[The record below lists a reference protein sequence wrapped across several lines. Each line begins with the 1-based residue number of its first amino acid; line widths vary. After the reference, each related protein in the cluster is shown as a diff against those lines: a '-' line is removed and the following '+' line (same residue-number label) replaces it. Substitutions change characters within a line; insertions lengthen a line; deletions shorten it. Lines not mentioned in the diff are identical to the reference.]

1 MRTTVITHIYN
12 EAFLLPYWIAHH
24 QKIFDHG
31 IVIDYA
37 STDESVEIV
46 ERMAPTWEVRQSPH
60 SEFSAELLDEFVM
73 STEASL
79 SGVMLALTVTEF
91 LIGDPSDFSGGEI
104 VIPTVDLVDMPGDAP
119 FIEGIPFHEQ
129 RSHGIHYRDV
139 SPYRVNGRGRL
150 MHSVPVSY
158 PLGRHYQGSIG
169 GPFLIY
175 RVAGCLVNEAM
186 VKRKLQIQEKIPPN
200 DVARNYGGQHHDYG
214 RGLTR
219 AKVFQQATD
228 ERAVATDLSGVLAS
242 ALRRQEI
249 ALALRPG
256 AGDEPK
262 NLVRELVSERDELVS
277 ERDELVSKRD
287 ELLDHQAAAVEEH
300 ASRVAEFQTLVGSLE
315 HNIVE
320 LRDGVAYF
328 SNERELLLRDKDYL
342 ISERDTLNGAI
353 NDLISSVSWKLTKPL
368 RALWRLLAVVRQ
380 IG

>member
-1 MRTTVITHIYN
+1 MRSTVITHIYN

-31 IVIDYA
+31 VVIDYA

-60 SEFSAELLDEFVM
+60 SEFSAELLDELVM

-119 FIEGIPFHEQ
+119 FIEGMPFHEQ
-129 RSHGIHYRDV
+129 RTHGIHYRDV
-139 SPYRVNGRGRL
+139 SPYRVHGRGRL
-150 MHSVPVSY
+150 MHAVPVSY
-158 PLGRHYQGSIG
+158 TPGRHYEASIG

-175 RVAGCLVNEAM
+175 RVAGCLVSKAM
-186 VKRKLQIQEKIPPN
+186 VERKLQIQEKIPLD

-219 AKVFQQATD
+219 AKVFQQAAD

-256 AGDEPK
+256 SGDEPK
-262 NLVRELVSERDELVS
+262 VLVRELVSERDELVS
-277 ERDELVSKRD
+277 ERDEL
-287 ELLDHQAAAVEEH
+287 LDHQAAAVEEH
-300 ASRVAEFQTLVGSLE
+300 ALRVAEFQTFVHSLE
-315 HNIVE
+315 HDNVE
-320 LRDGVAYF
+320 LR
-328 SNERELLLRDKDYL
+328 NERELLLRDKDYL
-342 ISERDTLNGAI
+342 IGVRDTLNEAI
-353 NDLISSVSWKLTKPL
+353 NDLTSSVSWKLTKPL
-368 RALWRLLAVVRQ
+368 RALWRLLAFVRRT
-380 IG
+380 G